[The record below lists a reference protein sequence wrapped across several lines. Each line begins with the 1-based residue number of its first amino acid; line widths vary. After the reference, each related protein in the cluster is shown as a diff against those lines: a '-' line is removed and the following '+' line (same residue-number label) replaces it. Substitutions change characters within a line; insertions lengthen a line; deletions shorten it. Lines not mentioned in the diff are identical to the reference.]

1 MNDRYPLLDSE
12 RELINF
18 INALCPKDGE
28 LLDRNRKLAKMAM
41 RHRQDIRSARN
52 DRSAQFRR
60 SMTQLGYAK
69 SAALILFSV
78 VAAYLLS
85 QHWSMQSVGFDG
97 WLLLSVSCV
106 FLILIDRYE
115 SVIGRWV
122 FTPNLKV
129 KFVPTEAAVYR
140 ICRNIRLAE
149 RVMEVSPQD
158 RLR

>member
-1 MNDRYPLLDSE
+1 MNDRHPLLESE
-12 RELINF
+12 RRLINF
-18 INALCPKDGE
+18 LNGLHPKDGE
-28 LLDRNRKLAKMAM
+28 LLDRNRKLAKLVIQ
-41 RHRQDIRSARN
+41 HRQDIRSARN
-52 DRSAQFRR
+52 ARSAQLRR

-106 FLILIDRYE
+106 FLILIDRHE
-115 SVIGRWV
+115 SDIGRWV

-129 KFVPTEAAVYR
+129 KFVPTEAAAYR

-149 RVMEVSPQD
+149 RVMGISPQD